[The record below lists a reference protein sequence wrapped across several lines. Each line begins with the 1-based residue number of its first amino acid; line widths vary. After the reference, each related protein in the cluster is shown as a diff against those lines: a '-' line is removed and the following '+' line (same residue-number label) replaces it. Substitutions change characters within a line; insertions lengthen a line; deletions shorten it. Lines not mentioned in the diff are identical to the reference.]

1 MSILNPNDEE
11 EIYEIKAIFPFSS
24 ETKRMGIIVKNVES
38 GRIIFYLKGAE
49 NVMKNK
55 VRP

>member
-24 ETKRMGIIVKNVES
+24 ETKRMGIIVKNVE
-38 GRIIFYLKGAE
+38 GKAIIKSDG
-49 NVMKNK
+49 K
-55 VRP
+55 